1 MGLAHRD
8 KVATMTNSQRP
19 QRDWLWLVV
28 ALVLV
33 GGVSIPLWRWASPVE
48 SSAEYWSRWTPQRLG
63 KLFLGP
69 EQIACY
75 FCFTWASLML
85 LNRYR
90 EVIRQR
96 GAFGL
101 DLLPTEEG
109 ARILPED
116 ARPLSRKVESQTRQR
131 PYILAKMITMGL
143 TKFAISRKA
152 PDVGEVVRTQ
162 ADVEQGR
169 LVTSMG
175 MITYLTWAIP
185 AIGFLGTVRGL
196 AGGLSNFRNVN
207 PADKAAN
214 AKLMETVT
222 DQLGIAFDCTFVAL
236 ALSVV
241 LMYLLHLVQKAEEL
255 LIIDCQQYCQEHL
268 LLRLYDPQPELAV
281 AVIS

>member
-1 MGLAHRD
+1 M
-8 KVATMTNSQRP
+8 
-19 QRDWLWLVV
+19 
-28 ALVLV
+28 
-33 GGVSIPLWRWASPVE
+33 PLWHWASPPE
-48 SSAEYWSRWTPQRLG
+48 DSAEYWKRWTTQRVA
-63 KLFLGP
+63 KLLLGP

-75 FCFTWASLML
+75 LCFTWAALML

-90 EVIRQR
+90 EVQRQCS
-96 GAFGL
+96 AFHF

-109 ARILPED
+109 ARILPDD
-116 ARPLSRKVESQTRQR
+116 ARPLIRKIDATIRERPFILGKMISMALSKFAVSRKPS
-131 PYILAKMITMGL
+131 
-143 TKFAISRKA
+143 
-152 PDVGEVVRTQ
+152 DVGEVVRNQ
-162 ADVEQGR
+162 AEVEQNR

-196 AGGLSNFRNVN
+196 AGGLSSFRNVN

-241 LMYLLHLVQKAEEL
+241 LMYLLHVVQKAEEML
-255 LIIDCQQYCQEHL
+255 VIDCQQYCQEHL
-268 LLRLYDPQPELAV
+268 LLRLYDPQPEV
-281 AVIS
+281 AEAMHSS

>member
-1 MGLAHRD
+1 MPISP
-8 KVATMTNSQRP
+8 SQRP
-19 QRDWLWLVV
+19 HRDWLWLLIS
-28 ALVLV
+28 ALLV
-33 GGVSIPLWRWASPVE
+33 GGIALPLWQWAAPAE
-48 SSAEYWSRWTPQRLG
+48 SSIDYWKKWTPARLT
-63 KLFLGP
+63 KLLLGP

-75 FCFTWASLML
+75 FCFTWAGLML

-90 EVIRQR
+90 EVIQQR
-96 GAFGL
+96 SAFRL
-101 DLLPTEEG
+101 DLLPTAEG
-109 ARILPED
+109 SRILPED
-116 ARPLSRKVESQTRQR
+116 SRPLGRKLDAAVRNR
-131 PYILAKMITMGL
+131 PLILAKMISMAL

-152 PDVGEVVRTQ
+152 IDVGEVVRSQ
-162 ADVEQGR
+162 AEVEQSR

-175 MITYLTWAIP
+175 MVNYLTWAIP

-214 AKLMETVT
+214 ARLMETVT

-241 LMYLLHLVQKAEEL
+241 LMYLLHVVQKAEEM

-268 LLRLYDPQPELAV
+268 LLRLYDPQPETAEV
-281 AVIS
+281 VRMG

>member
-1 MGLAHRD
+1 MPI
-8 KVATMTNSQRP
+8 TPSQRP
-19 QRDWLWLVV
+19 NRDWLWLVL
-28 ALVLV
+28 AFLLV
-33 GGVSIPLWRWASPVE
+33 GGITIPLWQLASPAE
-48 SSAEYWSRWTPQRLG
+48 NSAEYWKRWTPQRIA
-63 KLFLGP
+63 KLLLGP

-75 FCFTWASLML
+75 LCFTWAALML
-85 LNRYR
+85 TSRYR

-116 ARPLSRKVESQTRQR
+116 ARPLARKIEATTRQR
-131 PYILAKMITMGL
+131 PYILSKMIAMAL

-162 ADVEQGR
+162 AEVEQGR

-175 MITYLTWAIP
+175 MISYLTWAIP

-196 AGGLSNFRNVN
+196 AGGLSTFRNVN
-207 PADKAAN
+207 PADRAAN

-241 LMYLLHLVQKAEEL
+241 LMYLLHVVQKSEEML
-255 LIIDCQQYCQEHL
+255 VIDCQQYCQEHL
-268 LLRLYDPQPELAV
+268 LLRLYDPQPEV
-281 AVIS
+281 AEPYIHG